1 MGIKKEERCR
11 GGRQR
16 SVISQHYELQFEVDI
31 VFLGQAA
38 QVDDGVAHAAEG
50 RVDADAGAVGDLL
63 EVAFAVVAQ
72 NDHPALLGGQHLEQA
87 AHILVGLFAD
97 DLLLD
102 IFLVQVEGLHD
113 VAVGTVGDYRHFAL
127 PTEIVDN
134 QVVCNTHYPVYEL
147 VLVLVEPRVDSID
160 YLVEGVLE
168 DVVGDILVLDD
179 GKDIAVDLIL
189 IPREQGLKARI
200 VSFAVA

>member
-1 MGIKKEERCR
+1 M
-11 GGRQR
+11 
-16 SVISQHYELQFEVDI
+16 
-31 VFLGQAA
+31 
-38 QVDDGVAHAAEG
+38 
-50 RVDADAGAVGDLL
+50 
-63 EVAFAVVAQ
+63 
-72 NDHPALLGGQHLEQA
+72 
-87 AHILVGLFAD
+87 
-97 DLLLD
+97 
-102 IFLVQVEGLHD
+102 
-113 VAVGTVGDYRHFAL
+113 
-127 PTEIVDN
+127 
-134 QVVCNTHYPVYEL
+134 YEL